1 MCSRV
6 RGPAI
11 APSLVTWPTS
21 TMGTPVSLATV
32 SRRAT
37 ASRTWLGLP
46 GVPAASGALTVWM
59 ESTTA
64 SGGRSLLIAAASAS
78 RSVSASTATD
88 GTRQPSRSARI
99 ATCSADS
106 SPAQYSTG

>member
-11 APSLVTWPTS
+11 APSLVTCPTR

-37 ASRTWLGLP
+37 ASRTWPGLP
-46 GVPAASGALTVWM
+46 GAPAASADATVWI

-64 SGGRSLLIAAASAS
+64 SGGRAAAIAAARAS

-88 GTRQPSRSARI
+88 GSRQPSRSARM
-99 ATCSADS
+99 ATCTANS
-106 SPAQYSTG
+106 SPEQ